1 MMTVVCISQMLGG
14 IVACFILSGLLPDTS
29 SVNLK
34 LAENTSMVQG
44 LFIEMFATT
53 TLILTVLMLGVG
65 EFPASP
71 CS

>member
-1 MMTVVCISQMLGG
+1 MLGG